1 MAGPNYSEKANE
13 ILNAAELRMRQGGFD
28 AVSYRDLAAVV
39 GIKASSVH
47 YHFPQ
52 KADLGRAV
60 VERYTTKL
68 LAFLGAPDDPT
79 EFVETRIKRLCS
91 AYQHAL
97 IHEEVPCLCC
107 VLGAESLD
115 LPAVV
120 SQAVNHFFVQM
131 IHWTATALLT
141 GCEAQGDR
149 DSSGSLPS
157 DRQAAEVLAKHIIG
171 TLQGTMIT
179 ALTLQDPDVLTNAEP
194 FLLRLVSS
202 AIPTTP
208 ERQP

>member
-1 MAGPNYSEKANE
+1 MAEQQYSAKANE

-28 AVSYRDLAAVV
+28 AVSYRDLAAAV

-60 VERYTTKL
+60 VERYTAKL
-68 LAFLGAPDDPT
+68 LAFLGQADDPADSA
-79 EFVETRIKRLCS
+79 ETRVQKLCA

-115 LPAVV
+115 LPPVV
-120 SQAVNHFFVQM
+120 CQAVGKFFEQM
-131 IHWTATALLT
+131 IHWTATALLANS
-141 GCEAQGDR
+141 EASGNGAG
-149 DSSGSLPS
+149 SSPS
-157 DRQAAEVLAKHIIG
+157 DRQAAEVLARHIIS

-179 ALTLQDPDVLTNAEP
+179 ALTLQDTKVLTDAEP
-194 FLLRLVSS
+194 FLLRLVR
-202 AIPTTP
+202 AKDV
-208 ERQP
+208 

>member
-1 MAGPNYSEKANE
+1 
-13 ILNAAELRMRQGGFD
+13 MRQGGFD
-28 AVSYRDLAAVV
+28 AVSYRDLAAAV

-60 VERYTTKL
+60 VERYTAKL
-68 LAFLGAPDDPT
+68 LAFLGSPDAPTDSA
-79 EFVETRIKRLCS
+79 EARIQKLCA

-115 LPAVV
+115 LPGVV
-120 SQAVNHFFVQM
+120 SQAVNRFFTQM
-131 IHWTATALLT
+131 IDWTTTALLAAT
-141 GCEAQGDR
+141 EAQGDGG
-149 DSSGSLPS
+149 SSDRLLG
-157 DRQAAEVLAKHIIG
+157 DRQAAEALAQHIIG

-179 ALTLQDPDVLTNAEP
+179 ALTLQDPTVLTNAEP
-194 FLLRLVSS
+194 FLLRLIRSASLPSS
-202 AIPTTP
+202 
-208 ERQP
+208 EGE

>member
-1 MAGPNYSEKANE
+1 MAEKNYSEKASQ
-13 ILNAAELRMRQGGFD
+13 ILDAAELRMRQGGFD
-28 AVSYRDLAAVV
+28 AVSYRDLAVAV

-60 VERYTTKL
+60 VERYTAKL
-68 LAFLGAPDDPT
+68 LAFLGQADDPM
-79 EFVETRIKRLCS
+79 ESVETRIKRLCA

-120 SQAVNHFFVQM
+120 GQAVGRFFEQM
-131 IHWTATALLT
+131 IHWTATALC
-141 GCEAQGDR
+141 GEVQGDAV
-149 DSSGSLPS
+149 GSLGS
-157 DRQAAEVLAKHIIG
+157 DRQAAEALAKHIIG

-179 ALTLQDPDVLTNAEP
+179 ALTLQDPQVLTDAEP
-194 FLLRLVSS
+194 FLLRLLPAS
-202 AIPTTP
+202 A
-208 ERQP
+208 

>member
-1 MAGPNYSEKANE
+1 MAEKNYSEKAQE

-28 AVSYRDLAAVV
+28 AVSYRDLAAAV

-68 LAFLGAPDDPT
+68 LAFLGPPDDPS
-79 EFVETRIKRLCS
+79 ESAKTRIVRLCA

-115 LPAVV
+115 LPSVV
-120 SQAVNHFFVQM
+120 SEAVSHFFVQM
-131 IHWTATALLT
+131 IDWTEQAL
-141 GCEAQGDR
+141 GDR
-149 DSSGSLPS
+149 S
-157 DRQAAEVLAKHIIG
+157 DAEALAKYLIS

-179 ALTLQDPDVLTNAEP
+179 ALTLKQPQLLQDAKPY
-194 FLLRLVSS
+194 LLRL
-202 AIPTTP
+202 ID
-208 ERQP
+208 